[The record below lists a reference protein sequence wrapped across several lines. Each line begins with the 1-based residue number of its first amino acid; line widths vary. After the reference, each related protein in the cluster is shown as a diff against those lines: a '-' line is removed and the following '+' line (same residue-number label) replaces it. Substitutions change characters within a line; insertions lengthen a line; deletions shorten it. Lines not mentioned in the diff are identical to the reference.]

1 MKRSGNHYPILIVKV
16 PAPVNNL
23 ESESSESDVSSYSF
37 NYESD
42 SSVAANGPI
51 YPILLLANYPDNE
64 DNPEDDINW
73 DKNAWKTMCGVFLLY
88 HFLDQ
93 VVNSTSF

>member
-1 MKRSGNHYPILIVKV
+1 MDLEVNIDIIPNSNPTSPASEFLVEIPLDEEVLEPLPNTHCEV
-16 PAPVNNL
+16 PTPVNNL

-51 YPILLLANYPDNE
+51 YPILLLANYPDDE
-64 DNPEDDINW
+64 HNP
-73 DKNAWKTMCGVFLLY
+73 
-88 HFLDQ
+88 
-93 VVNSTSF
+93 